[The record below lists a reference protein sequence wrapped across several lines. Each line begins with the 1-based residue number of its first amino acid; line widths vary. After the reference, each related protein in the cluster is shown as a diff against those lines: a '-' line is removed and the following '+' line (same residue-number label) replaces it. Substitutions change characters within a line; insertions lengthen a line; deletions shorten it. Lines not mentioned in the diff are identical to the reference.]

1 MSQVIQHDMVV
12 GDSNHVVIG
21 DDAVVCLVIHMRFIF
36 DESSNFRFEI
46 YYTIIRKI
54 YDMILKMEFRFIIL

>member
-21 DDAVVCLVIHMRFIF
+21 DDAVVWLVIHMRFIF

-46 YYTIIRKI
+46 YYIIIRKI